1 MAYRNE
7 TKIADAI
14 TVDTIIDVYSV
25 TMTPHCLL
33 YENQLVVYDYW
44 QMIYVEQGEYTCSI
58 DGDLFCIRKG
68 QALFCAPGGT
78 RYVVSQK
85 DAVIAY
91 VSFRCT
97 SSAMQRLVNQTVTV
111 PDVERP
117 LLSRVLSIGLD
128 SFVDIPKDQ
137 PVYGQRILQ
146 GTSELSLQTMK
157 NSLELLLLALSEA
170 DAPQTSE
177 IIGRNQANYYTNQF
191 EAMRRYMQQHLH
203 ENMTQTRLS
212 EFMGI
217 SLASVKRIFR
227 QCTGMGAV
235 HYFQVL
241 RMKEAKRLI
250 RESDLSI
257 TAIAERLGFSGI
269 HHFSRVFHKTTGMT
283 PTQYARSIVQN

>member
-1 MAYRNE
+1 MAVRNE

-14 TVDTIIDVYSV
+14 TVDTIIDVYSL
-25 TMTPHCLL
+25 TMTPYCLL
-33 YENQLVVYDYW
+33 YENPMVVFDYW
-44 QMIYVEQGEYTCSI
+44 QMIYVERGEYTCSI
-58 DGDLFCIRKG
+58 DGDLFCLQKG

-78 RYVVSQK
+78 RYVVSQH

-97 SSAMQRLVNQTVTV
+97 SYAMQRLENRIVSI
-111 PDVERP
+111 PERDRS

-128 SFVDIPKDQ
+128 SFVDIPKNQ
-137 PVYGQRILQ
+137 PVYGQRLLQ
-146 GTSELSLQTMK
+146 GTSELALQTMK
-157 NSLELLLLALSEA
+157 NSLELLFLSLSEM
-170 DAPQTSE
+170 DAAPPAE
-177 IIGRNQANYYTNQF
+177 ILGRNQANYYTNQF
-191 EAMRRYMQQHLH
+191 EAMRGYMQQHLH
-203 ENMTQTRLS
+203 ENMTQTQLA

-257 TAIAERLGFSGI
+257 TAIAEKLGFSGI
-269 HHFSRVFHKTTGMT
+269 HHFSRVFRKITGMT
-283 PTQYARSIVQN
+283 PTQYARSVVQN